1 MAKHTHISV
10 GGYGRSLR
18 NVDMALFT
26 EDRDMTITTLSVE
39 DATELAR
46 LLLCAAKDA
55 EGDVVCPDAHTMSPQ
70 ECARIITADERKAL

>member
-1 MAKHTHISV
+1 MAKRTYISV

-26 EDRDMTITTLSVE
+26 ENRDMVITTLSVE
-39 DATELAR
+39 DARELAR

-55 EGDVVCPDAHTMSPQ
+55 EGDVVCPDSHSMAPQ
-70 ECARIITADERKAL
+70 ECARIVTADEREAL